1 MKQSAVEKLAE
12 NVDNLI
18 PFMND
23 SIAKKFRELIEQAK
37 DIERRQLIDCGNSC
51 ALMQH
56 IHNDKINKMTESEIR
71 QFAEEEHLTFGE
83 EYYNENFLKN

>member
-1 MKQSAVEKLAE
+1 MEQSAVEWLAE

-23 SIAKKFRELIEQAK
+23 NIAKKFRELIEQAK

-56 IHNDKINKMTESEIR
+56 IHNDKINKMTVSEIR
-71 QFAEEEHLTFGE
+71 QFAEEKHLTFGE
-83 EYYNENFLKN
+83 EYYNENF